1 MLPIDL
7 LRIIFFGLV
16 VGLWLGPAQAAR
28 HERQNARMAERAR
41 SGAKGRKPWVDL
53 HITPEQELRGRA
65 WWERQQAA
73 KRQRLARRET
83 RKGL

>member
-1 MLPIDL
+1 MPPIDL
-7 LRIIFFGLV
+7 LRIVFFGLV

-41 SGAKGRKPWVDL
+41 SGAKGRKPWLDW

-65 WWERQQAA
+65 WWERQRAQRA
-73 KRQRLARRET
+73 QRLERKT
-83 RKGL
+83 IRKGL